1 VAVREALVQTRTRYI
16 SLIRA
21 LLRQQGY
28 RVRSGGAATFFER
41 VDELELPEAFK
52 AQMAPLL
59 EVMGSVNAQLKVMD
73 KALEQQAKTH
83 EVAKRLCTAAGVG
96 PVTAISFVATVD
108 RVERFDNAKQVRA
121 YLGLV
126 PRELSSGEK
135 QYRGHI
141 TKAGNRRM
149 RALLVEASWQLLRSR
164 RADTEAL
171 RAWAHRIALR
181 RGKRIAAVALARK
194 LAGILFAMW
203 RDGTDFGKTTT
214 SAAHAA

>member
-1 VAVREALVQTRTRYI
+1 VAVREALVQTRTRHI

-28 RVRSGGAATFFER
+28 RIRSGGAATFSER

-59 EVMGSVNAQLKVMD
+59 GVMGSVNAQLT
-73 KALEQQAKTH
+73 ALEQQAKTH

-135 QYRGHI
+135 QHRGHI

-149 RALLVEASWQLLRSR
+149 RALLVEAPWQLRRCACLAGARSGWPMR
-164 RADTEAL
+164 EAL
-171 RAWAHRIALR
+171 RCR
-181 RGKRIAAVALARK
+181 RVGFGAVATTPPPEARAYVDCP
-194 LAGILFAMW
+194 LW
-203 RDGTDFGKTTT
+203 
-214 SAAHAA
+214 